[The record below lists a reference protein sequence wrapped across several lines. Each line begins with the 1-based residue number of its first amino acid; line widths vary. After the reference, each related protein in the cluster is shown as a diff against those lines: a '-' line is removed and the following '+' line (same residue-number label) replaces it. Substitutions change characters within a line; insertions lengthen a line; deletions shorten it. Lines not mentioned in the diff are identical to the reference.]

1 MSDDKENVN
10 PAPNAEMDVGGGA
23 EAAPVNEGGENNAAE
38 VEGNGGEALGNVG
51 VGNEANISVSAVLDG
66 VSEEKLLEI
75 CRGAIQRMGMV
86 QKTEFAAHFAG
97 VLGVDLNAFA
107 PIIEVRNH
115 GRSVYTL

>member
-10 PAPNAEMDVGGGA
+10 PAPNAEMDVGGEG
-23 EAAPVNEGGENNAAE
+23 EAAAVGERGENNAAD
-38 VEGNGGEALGNVG
+38 VEGDGVEAMVNVG

-107 PIIEVRNH
+107 PIIEVRKH
-115 GRSVYTL
+115 GSSFYTL